1 MAESNNKPTTTPSQ
15 STKSTHVAHKLIRQQ
30 RDVILENFRDLAVKQ
45 YAPGNPSC
53 SIVSVDNHETWKNTL
68 HQLRCNTLPQL
79 RQRINAL
86 PQLVNPYELQ
96 DDLDGSIHE
105 NIIEIQYGL
114 DQNLD
119 QLLSIAAGIK
129 ETPTT
134 DDKHLK
140 ESKRFT
146 RGRVSYYLQFLCDD
160 LRGIFDSG
168 GDTMLELRKSGRVTS
183 PLPRLSYRVRDIKQY
198 TALATELLDQFLKW
212 ITSHEFINIQDNRAL
227 ELSGYDD
234 KITSLTQFIN
244 QSINPPKP
252 EDNGES
258 PGRLSGDLHG
268 IVKQIIESHEYIG
281 ASTTRV
287 ITQAINC
294 IWGGAPVGREITGM
308 VGGKLRPAGPR
319 PSPGHG
325 PLTATSPVY
334 DQFPPP
340 AIALRVSL
348 LFVTSAQNQRVIEM
362 TESIDSPTSPL
373 TALTPLVPNSIR
385 EQRDLIRRN
394 FQCLG
399 DKEFAPQNP
408 SNSILSV
415 DTYQENW
422 KKTLSQLQFTTL
434 PQLRQRINALPKLVN
449 PCELQD
455 DIDGSVHERIIE
467 IQSGLDE
474 NLDQILSIVA
484 GIEESLVAL
493 PPPPDDKHLRE
504 SKRFMRT
511 GASFQ
516 LQMLDD
522 ELRWIF
528 DSGADTMEELQKST
542 PATSSTSHP
551 ICRSYR
557 VREITMYTATAT
569 KSIDELMKWIT
580 SHEFINIQERW
591 VLETSDYDSKIA
603 RLTQFIHQTINSTE
617 PKDDGQVSDD
627 FANLNKNAI
636 PLAQSL
642 IPIIKLSRL
651 FFTKLAKEGPNKI
664 LLKPFTDMNT
674 VQLRTLAESP
684 GDINCDFTRIVST
697 QFYLFTRSL
706 APFSRDLE

>member
-1 MAESNNKPTTTPSQ
+1 
-15 STKSTHVAHKLIRQQ
+15 
-30 RDVILENFRDLAVKQ
+30 
-45 YAPGNPSC
+45 
-53 SIVSVDNHETWKNTL
+53 
-68 HQLRCNTLPQL
+68 
-79 RQRINAL
+79 
-86 PQLVNPYELQ
+86 
-96 DDLDGSIHE
+96 
-105 NIIEIQYGL
+105 
-114 DQNLD
+114 
-119 QLLSIAAGIK
+119 
-129 ETPTT
+129 
-134 DDKHLK
+134 
-140 ESKRFT
+140 
-146 RGRVSYYLQFLCDD
+146 
-160 LRGIFDSG
+160 
-168 GDTMLELRKSGRVTS
+168 
-183 PLPRLSYRVRDIKQY
+183 
-198 TALATELLDQFLKW
+198 
-212 ITSHEFINIQDNRAL
+212 
-227 ELSGYDD
+227 
-234 KITSLTQFIN
+234 
-244 QSINPPKP
+244 
-252 EDNGES
+252 
-258 PGRLSGDLHG
+258 
-268 IVKQIIESHEYIG
+268 
-281 ASTTRV
+281 
-287 ITQAINC
+287 
-294 IWGGAPVGREITGM
+294 
-308 VGGKLRPAGPR
+308 
-319 PSPGHG
+319 
-325 PLTATSPVY
+325 
-334 DQFPPP
+334 
-340 AIALRVSL
+340 
-348 LFVTSAQNQRVIEM
+348 
-362 TESIDSPTSPL
+362 
-373 TALTPLVPNSIR
+373 
-385 EQRDLIRRN
+385 
-394 FQCLG
+394 LG

-603 RLTQFIHQTINSTE
+603 KLTQFIHQTINSTE

-684 GDINCDFTRIVST
+684 GDINCDFTRIVRYIKESHAYDEADTTRVIT
-697 QFYLFTRSL
+697 QAIKQLIQSFDSNLLLVFLYIIPLVPNSISSPDHLHHSLVTWNDLFSMATQNCLRAAQSYG
-706 APFSRDLE
+706 AP

>member
-1 MAESNNKPTTTPSQ
+1 
-15 STKSTHVAHKLIRQQ
+15 
-30 RDVILENFRDLAVKQ
+30 
-45 YAPGNPSC
+45 
-53 SIVSVDNHETWKNTL
+53 
-68 HQLRCNTLPQL
+68 
-79 RQRINAL
+79 
-86 PQLVNPYELQ
+86 
-96 DDLDGSIHE
+96 
-105 NIIEIQYGL
+105 
-114 DQNLD
+114 
-119 QLLSIAAGIK
+119 
-129 ETPTT
+129 
-134 DDKHLK
+134 
-140 ESKRFT
+140 
-146 RGRVSYYLQFLCDD
+146 
-160 LRGIFDSG
+160 
-168 GDTMLELRKSGRVTS
+168 
-183 PLPRLSYRVRDIKQY
+183 
-198 TALATELLDQFLKW
+198 
-212 ITSHEFINIQDNRAL
+212 
-227 ELSGYDD
+227 
-234 KITSLTQFIN
+234 
-244 QSINPPKP
+244 
-252 EDNGES
+252 
-258 PGRLSGDLHG
+258 
-268 IVKQIIESHEYIG
+268 
-281 ASTTRV
+281 
-287 ITQAINC
+287 
-294 IWGGAPVGREITGM
+294 
-308 VGGKLRPAGPR
+308 
-319 PSPGHG
+319 
-325 PLTATSPVY
+325 
-334 DQFPPP
+334 
-340 AIALRVSL
+340 
-348 LFVTSAQNQRVIEM
+348 M

-551 ICRSYR
+551 ICRYI
-557 VREITMYTATAT
+557 V
-569 KSIDELMKWIT
+569 
-580 SHEFINIQERW
+580 HEFINIQERW